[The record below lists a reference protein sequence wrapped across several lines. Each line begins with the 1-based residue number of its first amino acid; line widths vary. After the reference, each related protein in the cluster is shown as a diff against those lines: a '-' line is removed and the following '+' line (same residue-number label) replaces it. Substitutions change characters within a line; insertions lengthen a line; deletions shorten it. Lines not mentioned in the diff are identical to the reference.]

1 MNKHKIAAAL
11 ISAAM
16 VTAFSGY
23 GVSSARSSD
32 TISNAGGTI
41 KIGVLGPL
49 SGEYASAGTDIV
61 DAAQLAAKNINSKG
75 GVMGQKIEIVSEDDA
90 CDAQTGV
97 QAAQKLLTEGVVAV
111 AGGYC
116 SSAALPESS
125 ILHRRNIPFVLDA
138 STNPQ
143 LTEQGYHNVFRVIG
157 RDDEQGPFAAKFI
170 TGYLH
175 AKRVAI
181 IHDNTTYAKGLAE
194 NTRTP
199 LEKAGV
205 KVVYF
210 NAITP
215 GQSDYTSVLTKV
227 KSLNPNVIYF
237 TGYFSEGGILVKE
250 FHQLNMHGTF
260 MGGDANTDP
269 TLLKTAGS
277 AANGMIIT
285 NAPLAQFLTTARGFT
300 HQYTK
305 AYGHGPGPYSVY
317 EYDGLQ
323 VTALAIKRAH
333 STDPLKI
340 DAALSKIRSFHGV
353 TGTFSFNNK
362 GDRAHPVYIT
372 IIVKHDQFTAY
383 KKLTSR
389 GKWVKA

>member
-1 MNKHKIAAAL
+1 MNKQKFGIAL
-11 ISAAM
+11 VSAAM
-16 VTAFSGY
+16 ITGMSGY
-23 GVSSARSSD
+23 GVSNARTSHAH
-32 TISNAGGTI
+32 SNAGGTI

-49 SGEYASAGTDIV
+49 SGAYASAGTDIV
-61 DAAQLAAKNINSKG
+61 DAAKLAAKNINSKG
-75 GVMGQKIEIVSEDDA
+75 GVLGSKIQIVAEDDA

-97 QAAQKLLTEGVVAV
+97 QAAQRLVTEGVVAV
-111 AGGYC
+111 DGGYC

-125 ILHRRNIPFVLDA
+125 VFHRRNIPFVLDA

-143 LTEQGYHNVFRVIG
+143 LTEQGFRDVFRVIG

-170 TGYLH
+170 SGYLH
-175 AKRVAI
+175 AKTVAI

-194 NTRTP
+194 NAQSA
-199 LEKAGV
+199 LLKDHV

-227 KSLNPNVIYF
+227 KSLNPRVIYF
-237 TGYFSEGGILVKE
+237 TGYFAEGGILVKE

-285 NAPLAQFLTTARGFT
+285 NAPLAQFLTTAHGFT
-300 HQYTK
+300 QQYTK

-317 EYDGLQ
+317 EYDGVQ
-323 VTALAIKRAH
+323 VTALAIKKAR
-333 STDPLKI
+333 SMDPLKI
-340 DAALSKIRSFHGV
+340 DTALSHVRTFHGV
-353 TGTFSFNNK
+353 TGTFGFNAK

-372 IIVKHDQFTAY
+372 IVVKHDTFQPF
-383 KKLTSR
+383 KKLAG